1 MSSQSNRRMWIMLG
15 GLALVC
21 LPLAGC
27 YERVV
32 AARGLG
38 AAGVLI
44 HEPNVGDRPSDGRL
58 QVKEMGITPTRKSSK
73 PW

>member
-15 GLALVC
+15 GLTLVC

-32 AARGLG
+32 GARGLG
-38 AAGVLI
+38 ATGVLI
-44 HEPNVGDRPSDGRL
+44 HEPNAGDPPSDGRL